1 MTLFLLLRGY
11 NASRKKVQSSEI
23 GDERVP
29 GSEKVDEGN

>member
-1 MTLFLLLRGY
+1 MQVG
-11 NASRKKVQSSEI
+11 KKFRVQKSEL